1 MEEADTEFRCAP
13 EVAGRRGA
21 DPQATS
27 GLRKQHNTLSKHSLI
42 VDGKRT
48 VASTS
53 HLTTF
58 SKRKSR
64 VDSAKPNLG
73 KRPEESEATSQW
85 SNKMDSAK
93 SRQSCL
99 QVGNTPQH
107 EAAKGRQRG
116 FCRPLIWLPRSL
128 CIPVEN

>member
-1 MEEADTEFRCAP
+1 MCYGRQGPD
-13 EVAGRRGA
+13 AGKGDYRAWEKQTLNSDVHLRWPGRTGGNAQGA

-27 GLRKQHNTLSKHSLI
+27 GLRKQHNTLSKHSLM

-73 KRPEESEATSQW
+73 KRPEESKATSQW

-99 QVGNTPQH
+99 ASGKH
-107 EAAKGRQRG
+107 SLARG
-116 FCRPLIWLPRSL
+116 S
-128 CIPVEN
+128 